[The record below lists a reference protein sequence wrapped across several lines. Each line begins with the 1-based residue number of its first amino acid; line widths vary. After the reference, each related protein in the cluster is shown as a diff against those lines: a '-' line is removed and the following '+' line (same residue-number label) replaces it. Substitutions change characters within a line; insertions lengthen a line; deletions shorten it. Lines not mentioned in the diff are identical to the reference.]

1 MTDNSITDQPLLR
14 VTNLSKHF
22 QIERGFPKST
32 TYTVKAVD
40 DVSFVIN
47 RQEAFGLAGESGCGK
62 STVGR
67 CVLRLIEPDAGK
79 VQLGDLDVLGLGKDD
94 LRTLRK
100 KMQIIFQDPYSSL
113 NPRRTIG
120 QTLEEPM
127 KVHKLYP
134 RNETR
139 AVAERLLKSVGLSA
153 GAIDKYPHEFSGG
166 QRQRIGIAR
175 ALLFNPELIV
185 ADEAVS
191 ALDVSIQMQI
201 LQLMQELKE
210 KLSLSYL
217 FISHDL
223 AVVRYFCQR
232 VAIMYLGKFVELG
245 SVSQIFDQPLHPY
258 TITLRNASPIP
269 DPGLEQE
276 FAQLKGEVPS
286 PISPP
291 EGCHFHPRCDRVMD
305 ICRKEYPQWIEL
317 GEGRC
322 VACHLYN
329 EEERST
335 S

>member
-1 MTDNSITDQPLLR
+1 MMTISTDQALLK
-14 VTNLSKHF
+14 VENLTKHF
-22 QIERGFPKST
+22 KIKRGFPKSVS
-32 TYTVKAVD
+32 YTVKAVD
-40 DVSFVIN
+40 DVSFTIN
-47 RQEAFGLAGESGCGK
+47 PKEAFGLAGESGCGK

-67 CVLRLIEPDAGK
+67 CVLRLIEPDAGQIFLRNDD
-79 VQLGDLDVLGLGKDD
+79 VRNLGTNE
-94 LRTLRK
+94 LRSIRQ

-113 NPRRTIG
+113 NPRRTVG

-127 KVHKLYP
+127 HVYKLYP
-134 RNETR
+134 RNEIRT
-139 AVAERLLKSVGLSA
+139 VTEELLKNVGLSA
-153 GAIDKYPHEFSGG
+153 NAIDKYPHEFSGG

-191 ALDVSIQMQI
+191 ALDVSIHMQI
-201 LQLMQELKE
+201 LQLLQDLKE
-210 KLSLSYL
+210 KRSLGYL

-245 SVSQIFDQPLHPY
+245 SVAQIFDDPLHPY
-258 TITLRNASPIP
+258 TVTLRNASPIP
-269 DPGLEQE
+269 DPNVSQE

-291 EGCHFHPRCDRVMD
+291 RGCHFHPRCPKAMD
-305 ICRKEYPQWIEL
+305 ICPKEYPSWTDL
-317 GEGRC
+317 GEGRA

-329 EEERST
+329 
-335 S
+335 

>member
-1 MTDNSITDQPLLR
+1 MMQNSTDQPLLT
-14 VTNLSKHF
+14 VENLIKHF
-22 QIERGFPKST
+22 RIERGFPKSV

-40 DVSFVIN
+40 DVSFAIN
-47 RQEAFGLAGESGCGK
+47 KQEAFGLAGESGCGK

-67 CVLRLIEPDAGK
+67 CVLRLIEPDSGR
-79 VQLGDLDVLGLGKDD
+79 VSIGDMDILGLSKND
-94 LRTLRK
+94 LRTMRK

-113 NPRRTIG
+113 NPRRTVG

-127 KVHKLYP
+127 RVHKLYP
-134 RNETR
+134 KDEIRT
-139 AVAERLLKSVGLSA
+139 VAEELLENVGLSA
-153 GAIDKYPHEFSGG
+153 NAIDKYPHEFSGG

-175 ALLFNPELIV
+175 SLLFNPELIV

-201 LQLMQELKE
+201 LQLLQNLKE

-245 SVSQIFDQPLHPY
+245 SVAQIFDDPLHPY
-258 TITLRNASPIP
+258 TVTLRNSSPIP
-269 DPGLEQE
+269 DPGVSQK

-291 EGCHFHPRCDRVMD
+291 RGCHFHPRCSKVMD
-305 ICRKEYPQWIEL
+305 ICSKEYPSWTEL
-317 GEGRC
+317 DEGRG
-322 VACHLYN
+322 VACHLY
-329 EEERST
+329 S
-335 S
+335 

>member
-1 MTDNSITDQPLLR
+1 MNNSTEQVLLKVR
-14 VTNLSKHF
+14 NLTKHF
-22 QIERGFPKST
+22 QIQRGFPKSVR
-32 TYTVKAVD
+32 YTVKAVD
-40 DVSFVIN
+40 GVSFNIN
-47 RQEAFGLAGESGCGK
+47 KKEAFGLAGESGCGK

-67 CVLRLIEPDAGK
+67 CVLRLIQSDSGQVLLQDK
-79 VQLGDLDVLGLGKDD
+79 DVLSLNKKE
-94 LRTLRK
+94 LRSMKK

-127 KVHKLYP
+127 RVHKLYP
-134 RNETR
+134 RDEIQS
-139 AVAERLLKSVGLSA
+139 VVQDLLVNVGLSA
-153 GAIDKYPHEFSGG
+153 NAVDKYPHEFSGG
-166 QRQRIGIAR
+166 QRQRVGIAR

-201 LQLMQELKE
+201 LKLMQDLKE

-245 SVSQIFDQPLHPY
+245 TVSQIFDDPLHPY
-258 TITLRNASPIP
+258 TVTLRNASPIP
-269 DPGLEQE
+269 DPSVSQA

-291 EGCHFHPRCDRVMD
+291 RGCHFHPRCSKAKD
-305 ICRKEYPQWIEL
+305 ICSKVYPPWIEM
-317 GEGRC
+317 GDRRG
-322 VACHLYN
+322 VACHLY
-329 EEERST
+329 T
-335 S
+335 

>member
-1 MTDNSITDQPLLR
+1 MNDSAEQLLLK
-14 VTNLSKHF
+14 VSNLTKHF
-22 QIERGFPKST
+22 QIQRGFPKSVS
-32 TYTVKAVD
+32 YTVKAVD
-40 DVSFVIN
+40 DVSFTISKK
-47 RQEAFGLAGESGCGK
+47 EAFGLAGESGCGK

-67 CVLRLIEPDAGK
+67 CVLRLIEPDSGQ
-79 VQLGDLDVLGLGKDD
+79 VFLQGDDITGLNKEG
-94 LRTLRK
+94 LRSMRK

-127 KVHKLYP
+127 RVHSLCPAGEIRSTVTY
-134 RNETR
+134 
-139 AVAERLLKSVGLSA
+139 LLEQVGLSA
-153 GAIDKYPHEFSGG
+153 SVINKYPHEFSGG
-166 QRQRIGIAR
+166 QRQRVGIAR

-201 LQLMQELKE
+201 LKLLQDLKE
-210 KLSLSYL
+210 RLSLSYL

-245 SVSQIFDQPLHPY
+245 TVAQIFDEPLHPY
-258 TITLRNASPIP
+258 TLTLRNASPIP
-269 DPGLEQE
+269 DPNFKQG

-291 EGCHFHPRCDRVMD
+291 RGCHFHPRCPKAKD
-305 ICRKEYPQWIEL
+305 ICSKEYPKWVEL
-317 GEGRC
+317 DEGRG
-322 VACHLYN
+322 VACHLYK
-329 EEERST
+329 
-335 S
+335 

>member
-1 MTDNSITDQPLLR
+1 MTQKNSAEQPLLR
-14 VTNLSKHF
+14 VANLTKHF
-22 QIERGFPKST
+22 KIERGFPRSI

-40 DVSFVIN
+40 DVSFSIY

-67 CVLRLIEPDAGK
+67 CILRLIEPDSGR
-79 VQLGDLDVLGLGKDD
+79 VEIGELDVLNLGKEE

-134 RNETR
+134 KNEIRT
-139 AVAERLLKSVGLSA
+139 VAEQLLESVGLSPSV
-153 GAIDKYPHEFSGG
+153 IDKYPHEFSGG

-175 ALLFNPELIV
+175 ALLFNPELMV

-210 KLSLSYL
+210 RLSLSYL

-232 VAIMYLGKFVELG
+232 VVIMYLGKFVELG
-245 SVSQIFDQPLHPY
+245 TVSQIFDDPLHPY
-258 TITLRNASPIP
+258 TLTLRNASPIP
-269 DPGLEQE
+269 DPKLDQE
-276 FAQLKGEVPS
+276 FAQLTGEVPS

-291 EGCHFHPRCDRVMD
+291 MGCHFHPRCDHVMD
-305 ICRKEYPQWIEL
+305 ICKTEYPKWIEL
-317 GEGRC
+317 DEGRC
-322 VACHLYN
+322 VACHLYTN
-329 EEERST
+329 
-335 S
+335 

>member
-1 MTDNSITDQPLLR
+1 MNNSSDQPLLK
-14 VTNLSKHF
+14 VENLTKHF
-22 QIERGFPKST
+22 TIQRGFPKSV

-40 DVSFVIN
+40 GVSFTIN
-47 RQEAFGLAGESGCGK
+47 KQEAFGLAGESGCGK

-67 CVLRLIEPDAGK
+67 CVLRLIEPDSGK
-79 VQLGDLDVLGLGKDD
+79 VSLGDLDVLGLGKDD
-94 LRTLRK
+94 LRTMRK

-127 KVHKLYP
+127 AVHKLYP
-134 RNETR
+134 ADQIRKVTED
-139 AVAERLLKSVGLSA
+139 LLESVGLSA
-153 GAIDKYPHEFSGG
+153 NAIDKYPHEFSGG
-166 QRQRIGIAR
+166 QRQRVGIAR

-201 LQLMQELKE
+201 LRLLQDLKE
-210 KLSLSYL
+210 RLSLSYL

-245 SVSQIFDQPLHPY
+245 TVNQIFDDPLHPY
-258 TITLRNASPIP
+258 TITLRDASPIP
-269 DPGLEQE
+269 DPSVKQE

-291 EGCHFHPRCDRVMD
+291 QGCHFHPRCPKVMD
-305 ICRKEYPQWIEL
+305 ICSKKYPTWTEL
-317 GEGRC
+317 GEGRG
-322 VACHLYN
+322 VACHLY
-329 EEERST
+329 T
-335 S
+335 

>member
-1 MTDNSITDQPLLR
+1 MKTSTEQPLLT
-14 VTNLSKHF
+14 VNHLTKHF
-22 QIERGFPKST
+22 HIKRGFPKSVS
-32 TYTVKAVD
+32 YTVKAVD
-40 DVSFVIN
+40 DVSFHVN
-47 RQEAFGLAGESGCGK
+47 RKEAFGLAGESGCGK

-67 CVLRLIEPDAGK
+67 CVLRLIEPDSGQ
-79 VQLGDLDVLGLGKDD
+79 VFLQEKDITSLNNQE
-94 LRTLRK
+94 LRSVRK

-127 KVHKLYP
+127 RVHSLCP
-134 RNETR
+134 TGEIRST
-139 AVAERLLKSVGLSA
+139 VTDLLEQVGLSA
-153 GAIDKYPHEFSGG
+153 NVINKYPHEFSGG
-166 QRQRIGIAR
+166 QRQRVGIAR

-201 LQLMQELKE
+201 LKLLQDLKE

-245 SVSQIFDQPLHPY
+245 TVTQIFDEPLHPY
-258 TITLRNASPIP
+258 TLTLRSASPIP
-269 DPGLEQE
+269 DPNVKQG

-291 EGCHFHPRCDRVMD
+291 RGCHFHPRCPKAKD
-305 ICRKEYPQWIEL
+305 ICSKEYPGWIEL
-317 GEGRC
+317 DKGRG
-322 VACHLYN
+322 VACHLYK
-329 EEERST
+329 
-335 S
+335 

>member
-1 MTDNSITDQPLLR
+1 M
-14 VTNLSKHF
+14 
-22 QIERGFPKST
+22 

-40 DVSFVIN
+40 DVSFTIN
-47 RQEAFGLAGESGCGK
+47 KQEAFGLAGESGCGK

-67 CVLRLIEPDAGK
+67 CVLRLIEPNSGR
-79 VQLGDLDVLGLGKDD
+79 VSLGDMDVLGQGTGD
-94 LRTLRK
+94 LRTMRK

-127 KVHKLYP
+127 RVHKLYP
-134 RNETR
+134 AGQVRQ
-139 AVAERLLKSVGLSA
+139 VAEELLENVGLSSN
-153 GAIDKYPHEFSGG
+153 AIDKYPHEFSGG
-166 QRQRIGIAR
+166 QRQRVGIAR

-201 LQLMQELKE
+201 LQLLQELKE

-245 SVSQIFDQPLHPY
+245 SVTQIFDDPLHPY
-258 TITLRNASPIP
+258 TLTLRNASPIP
-269 DPGLEQE
+269 DPGLRQE
-276 FAQLKGEVPS
+276 FAELKGEVPS

-291 EGCHFHPRCDRVMD
+291 EGCHFHPRCPKAMEICSKNYPTWKELDR
-305 ICRKEYPQWIEL
+305 
-317 GEGRC
+317 GRG
-322 VACHLYN
+322 VACHLY
-329 EEERST
+329 S
-335 S
+335 

>member
-1 MTDNSITDQPLLR
+1 MSMKYSSDQPLLK
-14 VTNLSKHF
+14 VENLTKHF
-22 QIERGFPKST
+22 TIQRGFPKSV

-40 DVSFVIN
+40 DVSFTIN
-47 RQEAFGLAGESGCGK
+47 KQEAFGLAGESGCGK

-67 CVLRLIEPDAGK
+67 CVLRLIEPDSGK
-79 VQLGDLDVLGLGKDD
+79 VVLGDLDVLGQGKDD
-94 LRTLRK
+94 LRTMRK

-120 QTLEEPM
+120 QTLREPM
-127 KVHKLYP
+127 EVHKLYP
-134 RNETR
+134 PQEIRK
-139 AVAERLLKSVGLSA
+139 VAEDLLESVGLSA
-153 GAIDKYPHEFSGG
+153 NAIDKYPHEFSGG
-166 QRQRIGIAR
+166 QRQRVGIAR

-201 LQLMQELKE
+201 LRLLQDLKE
-210 KLSLSYL
+210 RLSLSYL

-245 SVSQIFDQPLHPY
+245 TVNQIFDDPLHPY
-258 TITLRNASPIP
+258 TVTLRDASPIP
-269 DPGLEQE
+269 DPSIKQE

-291 EGCHFHPRCDRVMD
+291 QGCHFHPRCLKAMD
-305 ICRKEYPQWIEL
+305 ICSKKYPAWTEL
-317 GEGRC
+317 GDGRG
-322 VACHLYN
+322 VACHLY
-329 EEERST
+329 S
-335 S
+335 

>member
-1 MTDNSITDQPLLR
+1 MMNDSTDQPLLT
-14 VTNLSKHF
+14 VENLAKYF
-22 QIERGFPKST
+22 KIQRGFPKSVT
-32 TYTVKAVD
+32 HTVKAVD
-40 DVSFVIN
+40 DVSFTIN
-47 RQEAFGLAGESGCGK
+47 KQEAFGLAGESGCGK

-67 CVLRLIEPDAGK
+67 CVLRLIEPDSGR
-79 VQLGDLDVLGLGKDD
+79 VSLGDLDVLGLGKSD
-94 LRTLRK
+94 LRILRK

-113 NPRRTIG
+113 NPRRTVG

-127 KVHKLYP
+127 RVHKLYP
-134 RNETR
+134 KDDIP
-139 AVAERLLKSVGLSA
+139 AVAAELLEKVGLSA
-153 GAIDKYPHEFSGG
+153 NAVDKYPHEFSGG

-201 LQLMQELKE
+201 LQLLRNLKE

-245 SVSQIFDQPLHPY
+245 SVAQIFDDPLHPY
-258 TITLRNASPIP
+258 TVTLRNASPIP
-269 DPGLEQE
+269 DPSVSQE

-291 EGCHFHPRCDRVMD
+291 RGCHFHPRCSKVMD
-305 ICRKEYPQWIEL
+305 ICHTVYPAWTEL
-317 GEGRC
+317 GEGRG
-322 VACHLYN
+322 VACHLYI
-329 EEERST
+329 
-335 S
+335 